1 MGAKVLVADDSITIQ
16 TAVQL
21 TFSRENI
28 ELIPARSGEEAIRK
42 AKEVAPDLMLIDTV
56 MPDASGYEVCRA
68 LKADPAMRD
77 IPIIMLTGPFE
88 AGDRSEGQTVGAS
101 DFIAKPFE
109 SRTLIRKVRQLLDTR
124 PMSLSPPADVELEMA
139 TMEMEPRGPSFED
152 TGALLLEEEPAF
164 TGSLIPP
171 VIPLPLADQKSPTAF
186 FEEPPAAA
194 VPQSFAVPPEIPE
207 PLLERAV
214 TEAAERAVT
223 QVVKEVM
230 EKLAEQIEQIARE
243 VVPDLAE
250 TLIIKEIERIKA
262 SIEGKTVQ

>member
-1 MGAKVLVADDSITIQ
+1 MGAKVLVADDSRTIQ

-56 MPDASGYEVCRA
+56 MPDASGYDVCRA
-68 LKADPAMRD
+68 LKADPALRD
-77 IPIIMLTGPFE
+77 VPIIMLTGPFE
-88 AGDRSEGQTVGAS
+88 AGDRPEGQTAGAS

-109 SRTLIRKVRQLLDTR
+109 SQMLIRKVRQLLDRR

-139 TMEMEPRGPSFED
+139 TMEVGSPEPSVED
-152 TGALLLEEEPAF
+152 TGLLLLEEEPAF
-164 TGSLIPP
+164 TGSLIPS
-171 VIPLPLADQKSPTAF
+171 VIPLPLAGQKSPTAF

-194 VPQSFAVPPEIPE
+194 VPRPVAVPPEIPE

-214 TEAAERAVT
+214 TEAAEHALT
-223 QVVKEVM
+223 QMAEEVM
-230 EKLAEQIEQIARE
+230 EKLAERIEQIVRE
-243 VVPDLAE
+243 VVPELAE

-262 SIEGKTVQ
+262 SIEGKTVE